1 MFYYVCK
8 RCDLMFK
15 QKNDIK
21 RHLQR
26 KNICEIKSNQNNY
39 TEKELYDLSLNKECE
54 IKKNTK
60 NNFCANC
67 NKIFSKNSNYKRHVE
82 DKVCQKENK
91 LDNNEKNN
99 TVINDNSINVDTIN
113 IDNSVNID
121 NSIININ
128 INMNN
133 TKLRGFDE
141 DWDVSKIN
149 KSDILDILLNK
160 HKFTST
166 LQNILKNEVNLNVIM
181 NNDNNAFVYKSGND
195 KYEPM
200 KQQQIMQE
208 SMDKIYK
215 HLQNFYEETIKT
227 NLNNYDSKYLDTIN
241 NDINK
246 GYTQY
251 LYENTQFKNIADNA
265 IGFFYS
271 LVKDEALK
279 KYNDLMRE
287 KYSY

>member
-1 MFYYVCK
+1 
-8 RCDLMFK
+8 MFK
-15 QKNDIK
+15 QKNDIR
-21 RHLQR
+21 RHIEK
-26 KNICEIKSNQNNY
+26 KNICEIKNNENNY
-39 TEKELYDLSLNKECE
+39 TEQELYNMSLNKECE

-67 NKIFSKNSNYKRHVE
+67 NKTFSKNSNYKRHVE
-82 DKVCQKENK
+82 DKVCRKENK
-91 LDNNEKNN
+91 LDDNEKNN
-99 TVINDNSINVDTIN
+99 TVINDNSINVDNTIIN
-113 IDNSVNID
+113 NGVINNGVIN
-121 NSIININ
+121 NININ
-128 INMNN
+128 INVDNQ
-133 TKLRGFDE
+133 KLRGFDQ

-181 NNDNNAFVYKSGND
+181 NNDNNGFVYKSGND

-200 KQQQIMQE
+200 KQDQIMQE
-208 SMDKIYK
+208 SMEKIYK
-215 HLQNFYEETIKT
+215 HLQTFYEETIT
-227 NLNNYDSKYLDTIN
+227 NNINNYDTKYFDTIN

-251 LYENTQFKNIADNA
+251 LYENTQFKSIANKA
-265 IGFFYS
+265 ISYFFS
-271 LVKDEALK
+271 LVKDEAER
-279 KYNDLMRE
+279 KYNDIMRE

>member
-1 MFYYVCK
+1 
-8 RCDLMFK
+8 MFK
-15 QKNDIK
+15 QRNDIR
-21 RHLQR
+21 RHLER
-26 KNICEIKSNQNNY
+26 KNICEIKNNENNY
-39 TEKELYDLSLNKECE
+39 TEQELYNMSLNKECE

-67 NKIFSKNSNYKRHVE
+67 NKTFSKNSNYKRHVE
-82 DKVCQKENK
+82 DKVCRKENK
-91 LDNNEKNN
+91 LDDNEKNN
-99 TVINDNSINVDTIN
+99 TVINDNSINVDNTIINNGVINN
-113 IDNSVNID
+113 INN
-121 NSIININ
+121 ININ
-128 INMNN
+128 INVDNQ
-133 TKLRGFDE
+133 KLRGFDQ

-160 HKFTST
+160 HKFTKT

-200 KQQQIMQE
+200 KQDQIMQE
-208 SMDKIYK
+208 SMEKIYK
-215 HLQNFYEETIKT
+215 HLQTFYEETIT
-227 NLNNYDSKYLDTIN
+227 NNINNYDTKYFDTIN

-251 LYENTQFKNIADNA
+251 LYENTQFKSIANKA
-265 IGFFYS
+265 ISYFFS
-271 LVKDEALK
+271 LVKNEAEK
-279 KYNDLMRE
+279 KYNDIMRE